1 MSQDNC
7 TETCSQHHDFIAV
20 EDLRIDDMTR
30 SARGTAERPGRNV
43 SAKSRLNR
51 NVIEQSWGIIAAQLQ
66 YKTQWY
72 GREFVKVDPRHTSQ
86 MCSSCGV
93 VASESRQDKMY
104 KCGNCGLGMD
114 ADTNAAINILRRGL
128 SAAGVGMSPGLAA

>member
-1 MSQDNC
+1 M
-7 TETCSQHHDFIAV
+7 
-20 EDLRIDDMTR
+20 
-30 SARGTAERPGRNV
+30 
-43 SAKSRLNR
+43 
-51 NVIEQSWGIIAAQLQ
+51 
-66 YKTQWY
+66 
-72 GREFVKVDPRHTSQ
+72 DPRHTSQ

-93 VASESRQDKMY
+93 VVSESRQDKMY